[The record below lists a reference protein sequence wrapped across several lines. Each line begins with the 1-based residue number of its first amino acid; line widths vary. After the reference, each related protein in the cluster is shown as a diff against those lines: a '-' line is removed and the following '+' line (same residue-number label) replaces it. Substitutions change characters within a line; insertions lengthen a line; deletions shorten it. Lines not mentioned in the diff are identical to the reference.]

1 MTINELKVE
10 ISKWKIT
17 PPRILNLTI
26 GVCSLILHEFVAK
39 PYYRAYIYSHNIY
52 DFHIAD
58 TLGNSLGTIA
68 EVFIVVGL
76 IGRDKTRDHFLI
88 KMTTISI
95 IIYELG
101 QPLLGKPIDPW
112 DIVATILTG
121 GFCVLLYRMIHQSKT
136 RPLTENSK

>member
-1 MTINELKVE
+1 MTMNELKIE
-10 ISKWKIT
+10 ISQWKIT
-17 PPRILNLTI
+17 KKRVIDLTI
-26 GVCSLILHEFVAK
+26 GVCVLLLHEFIAK
-39 PYYRAYIYSHNIY
+39 PYYRSFIYSHKIY

-76 IGRDKTRDHFLI
+76 LGSDNTRDHFLI

-95 IIYELG
+95 IVYELL

-112 DIVATILTG
+112 DIGATILTG
-121 GFCVLLYRMIHQSKT
+121 GLCFLSYRIIHQSKT
-136 RPLTENSK
+136 RTTVSRN